1 MPLPLRAPAGAL
13 IALAITAAATACSS
27 GAQSA
32 QPVETDRAVAAGS
45 TASPPDRRA
54 TVAPPTLPPLPI
66 EDGGPLTALPECQ
79 PSPQPVQDS
88 VPGLVLPD
96 GAVITS
102 VEREH
107 PLSTVRGYVPD
118 TPVNVRKFYQQQE
131 DLEFSEIEDE
141 VYEAEAFYT
150 LGVHNVYV
158 KAQAT
163 CATGAQL
170 TAVVGPSGKN
180 VPLPKVGG
188 GSN

>member
-1 MPLPLRAPAGAL
+1 MLLTLTRFQVVPASLTTHSGKKIVGPPCAYHDRMPLPLRAPAGAL

-102 VEREH
+102 V
-107 PLSTVRGYVPD
+107 
-118 TPVNVRKFYQQQE
+118 
-131 DLEFSEIEDE
+131 
-141 VYEAEAFYT
+141 
-150 LGVHNVYV
+150 
-158 KAQAT
+158 
-163 CATGAQL
+163 
-170 TAVVGPSGKN
+170 
-180 VPLPKVGG
+180 
-188 GSN
+188 